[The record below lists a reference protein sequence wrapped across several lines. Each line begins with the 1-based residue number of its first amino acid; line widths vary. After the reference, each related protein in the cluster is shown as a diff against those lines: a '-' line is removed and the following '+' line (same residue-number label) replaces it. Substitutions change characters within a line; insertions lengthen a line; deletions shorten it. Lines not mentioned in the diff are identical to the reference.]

1 MSKLRWTPYIMFD
14 DNSICDFW
22 KEHFKNGSHKLLFIM
37 GKGFDVRMNISL
49 SKLLKECPN
58 INIECI
64 LIDFD
69 EGSSSSSHNYQSFV
83 EENMKEFNRLMTDK
97 KFRIEK
103 LNIWKKTGKS
113 KRVVGDRK
121 AAEIIKNYSDIKDYT
136 DIIIDISS
144 LPRGIYFSLIGKILT
159 LIDSSGN
166 KDQNLFVSVAENVDI
181 DSCIQESAIEDDLT
195 YLHGFGGEIELES
208 EKEKPLI
215 WFPILGENK
224 SSHISRGADK
234 ITEDKNR
241 LYEICPVLPFPS
253 KDPRRSDTIIIEYHE
268 LLFDSLDIEPQNIM
282 YTTERNPFEAYI
294 ELSKAIKNYRESLD
308 ILNGCKAAISTFSS
322 KLLSIGTLLAAYENQ
337 DFVGIL
343 NVNSG
348 GYNITD
354 EKEFLKLK
362 NESELFVTWLTGNPY
377 KI

>member
-1 MSKLRWTPYIMFD
+1 MSKLRWTPYVMFD
-14 DNSICDFW
+14 DNNICAFW
-22 KEHFKNGSHKLLFIM
+22 KEHFDNTNHKLLFIM

-49 SKLLKECPN
+49 AKLLKECPKL
-58 INIECI
+58 NIECL

-69 EGSSSSSHNYQSFV
+69 EGSSSSSHNYQSLV
-83 EENMKEFNRLMTDK
+83 DQNIIEFESLMVDK
-97 KFRIEK
+97 KIIIKK
-103 LNIWKKTGKS
+103 LNIRNKSGKS

-121 AAEIIKNYSDIKDYT
+121 AAELIKNYSDIKDYT
-136 DIIIDISS
+136 DIIVDISS
-144 LPRGIYFSLIGKILT
+144 LPRGIYFSLLGKILT
-159 LIDSSGN
+159 LIDSNQN
-166 KDQNLFVSVAENVDI
+166 KDQNLFISVAENVDI

-224 SSHISRGADK
+224 SSHISRGSEK

-253 KDPRRSDTIIIEYHE
+253 KDPRRSDKIIIEYHE

-294 ELSKAIKNYRESLD
+294 ELSKAINNYKESLN

-322 KLLSIGTLLAAYENQ
+322 KLLSIGTLLVAYENQ

-354 EKEFLKLK
+354 EKEFIKLK
-362 NESELFVTWLTGNPY
+362 DESELFVTWLTGNPY